1 MNAGTSLS
9 FLCMERNRMNQDQV
23 AQARDK
29 DLPSSLIA
37 IRRAAQAA
45 RDTAMRTGTAIV
57 VWRNGQVVR
66 ISASELR
73 QTESK

>member
-1 MNAGTSLS
+1 
-9 FLCMERNRMNQDQV
+9 MNQDQV
-23 AQARDK
+23 GQARDK

-45 RDTAMRTGTAIV
+45 RETAMRTGTAIV

-73 QTESK
+73 EAQPK

>member
-1 MNAGTSLS
+1 
-9 FLCMERNRMNQDQV
+9 MEPINMNQDQLG
-23 AQARDK
+23 QARDK

-45 RDTAMRTGTAIV
+45 RDTAIRTGTAII

-66 ISASELR
+66 ISASEL
-73 QTESK
+73 QQAEPK

>member
-1 MNAGTSLS
+1 
-9 FLCMERNRMNQDQV
+9 MNQDQV
-23 AQARDK
+23 GQARDK

-45 RDTAMRTGTAIV
+45 RDTAMRTDTAIV

-73 QTESK
+73 QAESK

>member
-1 MNAGTSLS
+1 
-9 FLCMERNRMNQDQV
+9 MNQDQV
-23 AQARDK
+23 GQARDK

-45 RDTAMRTGTAIV
+45 RDTAVRTGTAII

-66 ISASELR
+66 ISANELQ
-73 QTESK
+73 QTRTK